1 MGRINIT
8 KQNIYKFLTRLD
20 GYVTII
26 TMPYKDLEK
35 SRECSRQAQ
44 ARYRDKLRAA
54 GLLSQQDRRQ
64 KIWIRFHLTW
74 DAYQALQEK
83 YGRCCAACG
92 RSETDNGKFV
102 LSIDHD
108 HACCPGRISCGKC
121 IRGLLCNRCN
131 RALGLL
137 GDSIELLKKMI
148 AYLEQSK

>member
-1 MGRINIT
+1 
-8 KQNIYKFLTRLD
+8 
-20 GYVTII
+20 
-26 TMPYKDLEK
+26 
-35 SRECSRQAQ
+35 
-44 ARYRDKLRAA
+44 
-54 GLLSQQDRRQ
+54 
-64 KIWIRFHLTW
+64 
-74 DAYQALQEK
+74 
-83 YGRCCAACG
+83 
-92 RSETDNGKFV
+92 V